1 MESLLDEIAERG
13 LVDKRYH
20 RLLDA
25 VKPDGPGQSPRL
37 TLPELLAA
45 KNEGRLGG
53 LIEQI
58 QDPPLDQ
65 AIAEACSWQLA
76 DFSSII
82 SERPSVT

>member
-25 VKPDGPGQSPRL
+25 VKPDGPGQSPPL

-53 LIEQI
+53 ANRT
-58 QDPPLDQ
+58 DPGP
-65 AIAEACSWQLA
+65 A
-76 DFSSII
+76 FG
-82 SERPSVT
+82 PSYC